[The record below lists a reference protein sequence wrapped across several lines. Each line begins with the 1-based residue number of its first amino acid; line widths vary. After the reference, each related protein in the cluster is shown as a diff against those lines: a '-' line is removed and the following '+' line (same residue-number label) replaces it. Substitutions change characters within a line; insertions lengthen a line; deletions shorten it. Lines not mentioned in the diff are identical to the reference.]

1 MATEDEVREA
11 WAATVGQID
20 GLRAYGWTPGQ
31 INTPCAIVTQV
42 GIDFDE
48 TMGRSG
54 GDQYLVRSFILASGD
69 LEAAQR
75 AISGFILQ
83 IRDRIGAD
91 GTLGGVVSD
100 SRVTRKIGESD
111 GLIQM
116 RDGQTYVVSEIE
128 TEVFT

>member
-11 WAATVGQID
+11 WATTVGQID
-20 GLRAYGWTPGQ
+20 GLGAYGWTPGQ
-31 INTPCAIVTQV
+31 INTPCTIVSQV
-42 GIDFDE
+42 GIDFDL
-48 TMGRSG
+48 TFQRG
-54 GDQYLVRSFILASGD
+54 GDTYTVRAFVLASGD
-69 LEAAQR
+69 VEAAQR
-75 AISGFILQ
+75 QVSRLIVE

-91 GTLGGVVSD
+91 PTLGGVVSD
-100 SRVTRKIGESD
+100 SRVTRKLAESD

>member
-11 WAATVGQID
+11 WAATVGQIA
-20 GLRAYGWTPGQ
+20 GFGAHGWTPGV

-42 GIDFDE
+42 TIDFDE
-48 TMGRSG
+48 TMTRAG
-54 GDQYLVRSFILASGD
+54 GDRYLVRAFILASGD

-75 AISGFILQ
+75 TVSGFILQ
-83 IRDRIGAD
+83 IRDAVGAD
-91 GTLGGVVSD
+91 DTLGGVVAD
-100 SRVTRKIGESD
+100 ARVTRKVGESD